1 MKRSALILAMVCVSV
16 LGFARNRVSETA
28 TVVADTIFYSANEL
42 AVSHAAQASYY
53 RLLMTQGPS
62 SQKEDVFMDFYMNGT
77 KKAEGGYSF
86 IDLGNDKNSV
96 LNGDVITYYPNGMEK
111 MHGKYVNGKRQGYF
125 TLNMRDGSIAVVQY
139 QDGVSKYNYFMITRP
154 DGSQEQRP
162 LSEIK
167 SLLQ

>member
-96 LNGDVITYYPNGMEK
+96 LDGDVITYYPNGMEK